1 MNRTDLMRRMHRA
14 GLRLDDAATAAAIA
28 ENMLIRERNQM
39 IEQARGF
46 GMTVRQIA
54 VMFGISKT
62 HVCRVSPRPS
72 SDGTAQADTMQPPK
86 VG

>member
-1 MNRTDLMRRMHRA
+1 MRRMHRA
-14 GLRLDDAATAAAIA
+14 GLRLDDAALAAAIA

-39 IEQARGF
+39 IEQARVF

-62 HVCRVSPRPS
+62 HVCRVSLRS
-72 SDGTAQADTMQPPK
+72 RGDGTADKDTMQPPK
-86 VG
+86 V